1 MNRKQRRAF
10 NKAMKGKM
18 TTEEVKAM
26 NESMQQ
32 IASLSLCSG
41 CGMALDKKNNH
52 HLDTWK
58 ISVVN
63 EKMILLCDEC
73 Q

>member
-1 MNRKQRRAF
+1 MNRKKRRDF
-10 NKAMKGKM
+10 NKSMKSKTAADEM
-18 TTEEVKAM
+18 IDM
-26 NESMQQ
+26 NESIQQ
-32 IASLSLCSG
+32 IASMSVCNS
-41 CGMALDKKNNH
+41 CNETLDKKNDH
-52 HLDTWK
+52 HLDNWR

>member
-1 MNRKQRRAF
+1 
-10 NKAMKGKM
+10 MKGKM
-18 TTEEVKAM
+18 TAEEIVDM

-32 IASLSLCSG
+32 VASLSKCNK
-41 CGMALDKKNNH
+41 CDEVLDKKNDH

-58 ISVVN
+58 ISIVG